1 MGTKVERY
9 KVTIAEVESRIESG
23 EWSLMDVWNECR
35 AGMVTQIKLV
45 AAAAA
50 VPSVT
55 EQHAKD
61 VVELAGVATNT
72 KLSDASSNVVSWV
85 AQVSTQ
91 QLVAIPWE
99 GWPWFGPPDETNEPY
114 DADEPDEPDE
124 PY

>member
-9 KVTIAEVESRIESG
+9 KATIAEVTRRIEDG
-23 EWSLMDVWNECR
+23 EWSLIDAWNECR

-50 VPSVT
+50 VPGVS

-61 VVELAGVATNT
+61 VVELAGVATSM
-72 KLSDASSNVVSWV
+72 KLFDASSNVVGWV

-91 QLVAIPWE
+91 QLVAIPWD
-99 GWPWFGPPDETNEPY
+99 GWPWFGPPDEHTYTN
-114 DADEPDEPDE
+114 EPDE